1 MNRLWL
7 IAGLCTFASI
17 GVSACSE
24 APRATQADDIS
35 PIDGQ
40 KLRAFNTWLDEQK
53 TDEDDKG
60 FEAKPMR
67 VSGIGRVRAKPDI
80 AVISAV
86 IEAEADRDDIAMDDI
101 AKIINAVQTSLEA
114 QDVELNFT
122 QVQTSEKRD
131 DDCLARNQKA
141 LANHYSIQSDNQ
153 YNNNIKRRLEQG
165 LDIKIK
171 PRSPKPRQS
180 SELCPVTHMESN
192 LAFTVRVKPANE
204 AGNVINDLTTA
215 GVSNVD
221 LLGYDFSDYD
231 TLYKEASAKAVR
243 DAKLK
248 AERIAAIA
256 GTNLTEITGFYVDRP
271 GRITRLGRQAM
282 IITNHQ
288 NQNYGSSVRGRSSP
302 GYSDS
307 YNDVL
312 AAPVIAPPPP
322 PPPPPPPQFQ
332 TGWDGSTTQAAPV
345 VVQQIGEI
353 QASVELPPEASGSYQ
368 LPSNANSTNAL
379 KMSLQAGQTT
389 ITVNAYLDYLYETPI
404 DGTIVP
410 EEVN

>member
-122 QVQTSEKRD
+122 QVQTSETVSYTH
-131 DDCLARNQKA
+131 LT
-141 LANHYSIQSDNQ
+141 LPTIYS
-153 YNNNIKRRLEQG
+153 
-165 LDIKIK
+165 
-171 PRSPKPRQS
+171 
-180 SELCPVTHMESN
+180 V
-192 LAFTVRVKPANE
+192 
-204 AGNVINDLTTA
+204 
-215 GVSNVD
+215 
-221 LLGYDFSDYD
+221 
-231 TLYKEASAKAVR
+231 
-243 DAKLK
+243 
-248 AERIAAIA
+248 
-256 GTNLTEITGFYVDRP
+256 
-271 GRITRLGRQAM
+271 
-282 IITNHQ
+282 
-288 NQNYGSSVRGRSSP
+288 
-302 GYSDS
+302 
-307 YNDVL
+307 
-312 AAPVIAPPPP
+312 
-322 PPPPPPPQFQ
+322 
-332 TGWDGSTTQAAPV
+332 
-345 VVQQIGEI
+345 
-353 QASVELPPEASGSYQ
+353 
-368 LPSNANSTNAL
+368 
-379 KMSLQAGQTT
+379 
-389 ITVNAYLDYLYETPI
+389 
-404 DGTIVP
+404 
-410 EEVN
+410 